1 MKNILKSKERSDF
14 LNIDQGFF
22 LKKEELNDINDKLHN
37 EHVKHTLMLKWV
49 DDEILKA
56 RINN

>member
-14 LNIDQGFF
+14 MNIDQGF
-22 LKKEELNDINDKLHN
+22 LRKEELNDINDKLHN
-37 EHVKHTLMLKWV
+37 KHVKHTLMLKWV

-56 RINN
+56 SINN